1 MDDLERGIPITGED
15 FNGINEVAI
24 FLGHITE
31 EFEATDANELAR
43 LLDTAGICLIDA
55 REPDE
60 YGAGHIAGALNIPAG
75 SVELC
80 AAELDRELPPIIYG
94 RDGWAMEA
102 FVAADK
108 LRTLF
113 FKDIRVLSG
122 GLAAWKRAGYTV
134 EPGVRTPSISIEPC

>member
-55 REPDE
+55 SP
-60 YGAGHIAGALNIPAG
+60 LN
-75 SVELC
+75 S
-80 AAELDRELPPIIYG
+80 
-94 RDGWAMEA
+94 
-102 FVAADK
+102 
-108 LRTLF
+108 TN
-113 FKDIRVLSG
+113 
-122 GLAAWKRAGYTV
+122 
-134 EPGVRTPSISIEPC
+134 